1 MIKACIFDLD
11 GTLAYTLDSMAVVGN
26 EVVRKYGLKPMP
38 IENYRYYCG
47 NGADM
52 LVKRLLVDAG
62 DPELLHYEEARAL
75 YRKEFDKETFKEILP
90 YCLNIFSFSIFQFS
104 FYNLRPVFLG
114 MQGSLDSVADYRVL
128 NGIIGIVSMFGG
140 IFMGV
145 LLPSTSKI
153 VAQGNAE
160 AYYKVAYDGTKY
172 ISIVLCFCTFGM
184 MTVGSEVITMYVG
197 ESFLYLIPWFNIWLL
212 CTLGVHNQ
220 AISSLI
226 LSGSDI
232 RAITYN
238 TSISSII
245 GLIVAW
251 FLIPYFEIG
260 GVVIAFAIYIIVQ
273 LSFYYLYYWPKKMN
287 IQSGRVFLYSFFPFV
302 MIGVG
307 ATVLIDLLI
316 NLDGKIVSSFF
327 LKGILFTIIYSIVCF
342 RFLNKE
348 DKKIRTPITHTNRKN
363 AYMHKTGVNGN
374 VLFKSRLYLWL

>member
-1 MIKACIFDLD
+1 MCIRD
-11 GTLAYTLDSMAVVGN
+11 
-26 EVVRKYGLKPMP
+26 R
-38 IENYRYYCG
+38 
-47 NGADM
+47 
-52 LVKRLLVDAG
+52 
-62 DPELLHYEEARAL
+62 
-75 YRKEFDKETFKEILP
+75 
-90 YCLNIFSFSIFQFS
+90 
-104 FYNLRPVFLG
+104 
-114 MQGSLDSVADYRVL
+114 
-128 NGIIGIVSMFGG
+128 
-140 IFMGV
+140 
-145 LLPSTSKI
+145 
-153 VAQGNAE
+153 
-160 AYYKVAYDGTKY
+160 
-172 ISIVLCFCTFGM
+172 
-184 MTVGSEVITMYVG
+184 
-197 ESFLYLIPWFNIWLL
+197 FNIWLL

-342 RFLNKE
+342 SFLNKE
-348 DKKIRTPITHTNRKN
+348 DKK
-363 AYMHKTGVNGN
+363 M
-374 VLFKSRLYLWL
+374 LYSILKLKK

>member
-1 MIKACIFDLD
+1 MISWYSSCFDQLIKATENVAWIQKRTLLPKILQVIVLFITIYAKLNIFWYFAL
-11 GTLAYTLDSMAVVGN
+11 TTFSMFAILPLSVN
-26 EVVRKYGLKPMP
+26 KILKEIPTISFIP
-38 IENYRYYCG
+38 
-47 NGADM
+47 
-52 LVKRLLVDAG
+52 K
-62 DPELLHYEEARAL
+62 
-75 YRKEFDKETFKEILP
+75 FDKETFKEILP

-287 IQSGRVFLYSFFPFV
+287 IQSGRVFLHSFFPFV

-348 DKKIRTPITHTNRKN
+348 DKK
-363 AYMHKTGVNGN
+363 M
-374 VLFKSRLYLWL
+374 LYSILKLKK

>member
-1 MIKACIFDLD
+1 
-11 GTLAYTLDSMAVVGN
+11 
-26 EVVRKYGLKPMP
+26 
-38 IENYRYYCG
+38 
-47 NGADM
+47 
-52 LVKRLLVDAG
+52 
-62 DPELLHYEEARAL
+62 
-75 YRKEFDKETFKEILP
+75 
-90 YCLNIFSFSIFQFS
+90 
-104 FYNLRPVFLG
+104 

-260 GVVIAFAIYIIVQ
+260 GVVIAFAIYIIC
-273 LSFYYLYYWPKKMN
+273 LLYT
-287 IQSGRVFLYSFFPFV
+287 SD
-302 MIGVG
+302 
-307 ATVLIDLLI
+307 AAD
-316 NLDGKIVSSFF
+316 
-327 LKGILFTIIYSIVCF
+327 
-342 RFLNKE
+342 E
-348 DKKIRTPITHTNRKN
+348 
-363 AYMHKTGVNGN
+363 
-374 VLFKSRLYLWL
+374 

>member
-1 MIKACIFDLD
+1 
-11 GTLAYTLDSMAVVGN
+11 
-26 EVVRKYGLKPMP
+26 
-38 IENYRYYCG
+38 
-47 NGADM
+47 
-52 LVKRLLVDAG
+52 
-62 DPELLHYEEARAL
+62 
-75 YRKEFDKETFKEILP
+75 
-90 YCLNIFSFSIFQFS
+90 
-104 FYNLRPVFLG
+104 
-114 MQGSLDSVADYRVL
+114 
-128 NGIIGIVSMFGG
+128 
-140 IFMGV
+140 MGV

-153 VAQGNAE
+153 VAQGNTK

-184 MTVGSEVITMYVG
+184 MTVGNEVITMYVG

-232 RAITYN
+232 RAIAYN

-287 IQSGRVFLYSFFPFV
+287 IQSGRVFLHSFFPFV

-348 DKKIRTPITHTNRKN
+348 DKK
-363 AYMHKTGVNGN
+363 M
-374 VLFKSRLYLWL
+374 LYSILKLKK